1 MEKRKPIVLT
11 DHDCFISGEKVLTD
25 AHGNN
30 ASFRCP
36 NCECGYPV
44 LIVAAPRVRHILR
57 GWYKDKGGVPSKCR
71 ECGKKYRVE
80 KWDEEE
86 KKLFVV
92 ACDD

>member
-71 ECGKKYRVE
+71 ECGKTGGEIIGWRNGMKRR
-80 KWDEEE
+80 KNF
-86 KKLFVV
+86 LS
-92 ACDD
+92 